1 MHKNKDF
8 FEGYKT
14 SKFVIAR
21 KKEEARELFRKRIS
35 NMYFYRQYDLDKF
48 LNKMFGYVNTENA
61 ITEVM
66 FRFGEIVRVCYWAR
80 CFELLDSKDNVLAV
94 GEEDIMMYFYDMNP
108 DAATIALSRMDE
120 Y

>member
-1 MHKNKDF
+1 MQNSKDF

-21 KKEEARELFRKRIS
+21 EKAEAREYFRKRIS
-35 NMYFYRQYDLDKF
+35 DMSFYRQYDLDKF
-48 LNKMFGYVNTENA
+48 LKKMFGYVNTENA

-66 FRFGEIVRVCYWAR
+66 FRWGEIVKVCYWAR
-80 CFELLDSKDNVLAV
+80 CFELLDTEDNVLAV
-94 GEEDIMMYFYDMNP
+94 GEEDIMMYFYDLHP
-108 DAATIALSRMDE
+108 DAATMALNRMDE